1 MRSTAGR
8 VLAALAVILFGLTL
22 PLLPAQSAGAAQA
35 TLRQSDPPADQ
46 TIARLPEVITLVFDE
61 SPSSVKITVA
71 GPDGVDVVSSPPN
84 IRGVGVRQPVRPG
97 AAGRYTVQYEM
108 SPVTGPPAVGSFS
121 FTVTEG
127 GPAPVPSGAAPPPP
141 AANPPASPTPAGA
154 TATTG
159 PVPGAAS
166 TAPASVPAATGTGA
180 PPSATAIRD
189 SDGSSSRPLIFVL
202 GLLGAAIVV
211 TAVVL
216 GLRIRARRSAG

>member
-61 SPSSVKITVA
+61 SPSEVKITVA

-97 AAGRYTVQYEM
+97 AAGRYTVSYEM

-127 GPAPVPSGAAPPPP
+127 GPAPAPSGAAPPPP
-141 AANPPASPTPAGA
+141 AANPSAPTA

-159 PVPGAAS
+159 PVPTVSG
-166 TAPASVPAATGTGA
+166 TAPAAEPSATGTGT

-189 SDGSSSRPLIFVL
+189 SDGTSSRPLVFVL
-202 GLLGAAIVV
+202 GLLGVAIVV

>member
-1 MRSTAGR
+1 MRTTAGR

-22 PLLPAQSAGAAQA
+22 PLLSAQSAGAAQA
-35 TLRQSDPPADQ
+35 TLRQSDPSADQ

-61 SPSSVKITVA
+61 SPSEVKITVV

-84 IRGVGVRQPVRPG
+84 IRGVGVRQPVRAG
-97 AAGRYTVQYEM
+97 AAGRYTVSYEM

-127 GPAPVPSGAAPPPP
+127 GTAPAPSGAAPPPP
-141 AANPPASPTPAGA
+141 AANPPAPTA

-159 PVPGAAS
+159 PVPTVTG
-166 TAPASVPAATGTGA
+166 TAPAAEPAATITGT

-189 SDGSSSRPLIFVL
+189 SDGTSSRPLVFVL
-202 GLLGAAIVV
+202 GLLGVAIVV